1 MLLCLAAGLLACT
14 KNPEEST
21 AGMAVKFEI
30 NVTETKTDDLAKTG
44 WATGDKIQVF
54 FMGIPNK
61 YVLLTRQS
69 DGSWTETMV
78 GEPITN
84 SEIGALD
91 DNYSLT
97 AVHFPFDVDVAYED
111 TGEWAKNKFTFT
123 VDGKPVFGRYYLYDQ
138 QAYTVEYI
146 EGVAVVKA
154 TLTMKIP
161 SGMVQL
167 YFPPVGG
174 RTMTQYTFGSPM
186 IRPVACM
193 AVGLNGTL
201 QEEALQA
208 GARMDGVALAE
219 GVVFAGRY
227 DNPGGATMHTFTLAN
242 DNELM
247 TFKKDRTE
255 SGPLVEGTLYTF
267 PTLPSSWSIVPAA
280 DLYVDLGL
288 SSGVKWAKCNVGAA
302 NPEEFGD
309 YFAWAELQ
317 PKSSYLEDNYVYGK
331 SNAYT
336 KYCNDASKGKDGFT
350 DSLTNLVPEDDAA
363 YAALGG
369 KFRTP
374 TEQEWLELIGTRTQT
389 DKYTWTWYDGVIVK
403 YNGMNVVGFG
413 IVRNSTSDSLFF
425 PAAGYMDNNVLKEV
439 GDLGTYGFY
448 WSSSL
453 YTSYPG
459 EARYSNFS
467 ASIAMDLMLRHYGA
481 SVRPVYKD

>member
-1 MLLCLAAGLLACT
+1 
-14 KNPEEST
+14 
-21 AGMAVKFEI
+21 
-30 NVTETKTDDLAKTG
+30 
-44 WATGDKIQVF
+44 
-54 FMGIPNK
+54 MGIPDK

-69 DGSWTETMV
+69 DGSWSESVV
-78 GEPITN
+78 GEAFTN
-84 SEIGALD
+84 IEFGGLD

-97 AVHFPFDVDVAYED
+97 AVHFPFDVDVAYENA
-111 TGEWAKNKFTFT
+111 GEFAKNKFTFT

-138 QAYTVEYI
+138 EAYTVDFTP
-146 EGVAVVKA
+146 EGVVVKA

-161 SGMVQL
+161 TGMVQL
-167 YFPPVGG
+167 YFPPVEG

-201 QEEALQA
+201 QEEVLQA
-208 GARMDGVALAE
+208 GARMNGVALAE
-219 GVVFAGRY
+219 GAVFAGIY
-227 DNPGGATMHTFTLAN
+227 DNPGGENLHVFTLAN
-242 DNELM
+242 DDELL

-267 PTLPSSWSIVPAA
+267 PTLLSDWLIEPAS

-302 NPEEFGD
+302 NPEEFGN

-317 PKSSYLEDNYVYGK
+317 PKGSYLENNYVYGK
-331 SNAYT
+331 SNSYT

-374 TEQEWLELIGTRTQT
+374 TEQEWLELIGTSTQT
-389 DKYTWTWYDGVIVK
+389 DQYTWTWYDGVIVK

-413 IVRNSTSDSLFF
+413 IVRNSTSASLFF
-425 PAAGYMDNNVLKEV
+425 PAAGYMDNNTLMEV
-439 GDLGTYGFY
+439 GELGTYGFY

-453 YTSYPG
+453 YTGYPG
-459 EARYSNFS
+459 QARYSNFS

-481 SVRPVYKD
+481 SVRPVYKN